1 MSKVFKRGT
10 AMLALMIASVAFI
23 TTAHAQMP
31 ASPWKKGA
39 PFPEPD
45 EELYGVAANGK
56 LYVIGGWA
64 DGKAG
69 GVNYEYDPATDKWT
83 KKQPMP
89 RPAHHAALAAAN
101 GKIYVMGGFVAPSE
115 TALPLGAA
123 WQPIDNAWQ
132 YDPAADSWKSLPPVP
147 TKRGSAV
154 AVEAGGKI
162 YTIGGATTME
172 GRVTDDSRG
181 RLESKDPFF
190 TAFGAARVLS
200 VNEVYDPATNKWETR
215 QPMSVP
221 RNHAFGS
228 AVNGK
233 IYVIGGRTGQGFIL
247 TATNTDV
254 VEEYDPVSDSWN
266 APRERMPTARSG
278 GVAGTDGRRIYVAGG
293 EVTTQELVGAFRA
306 IEAYDPLTDSWSTL
320 PSMPMPRHG
329 AAGAVIGNRLYL
341 VSGMIQSAGA
351 LVFLDPTLATHT
363 VAHDILELPS
373 LPSPPPTPARSAAS
387 AASQASTGAGKGYTR
402 YNVNSPE
409 GMVMLA
415 KYARAVEIM
424 RTLPDYDQHSWTWWW
439 NTHWVKGYPA
449 ALWDLSEKKKA
460 EVIATLPKEYRAD
473 ADAVWNGCQAH
484 PYNPAN
490 PEQYQQWYFLPW
502 HRLMLAQFE
511 GVIREVLHD
520 EEFTLPYWNPV
531 TGNPDDLIVPAVFR
545 KPGTSLYN
553 GTRWFWVNGGER
565 IDTLYRDWINL
576 DALNEKFYID
586 SPTGKYGF
594 NPRLDQNPH
603 FFTHFALGG
612 DMAEFSTVGGD
623 PIFYLHHANID
634 RLWESWNQL
643 GNTNPTDP
651 AYFNREFSY
660 GDRSGKRVD
669 LPVSMSDRTAQ
680 LGYEYDGYEK
690 PPKPVTL
697 SSDEAAERDRVYHKL
712 HEQALGGSPSGS
724 HAPMPAGGRKP

>member
-1 MSKVFKRGT
+1 MSKVLQRAT
-10 AMLALMIASVAFI
+10 AMLAVMVASLVVVA
-23 TTAHAQMP
+23 TALAQMP
-31 ASPWKKGA
+31 TSPWKKGA
-39 PFPEPD
+39 PFPVPD

-56 LYVIGGWA
+56 LYVIGGWD

-101 GKIYVMGGFVAPSE
+101 GKIYVMGGFVAPSD

-132 YDPAADSWKSLPPVP
+132 YDPATDSWKSLPPVP

-172 GRVTDDSRG
+172 GRVLDDSRG
-181 RLESKDPFF
+181 RLESKDQFF
-190 TAFGAARVLS
+190 TAFGPSRVLS

-215 QPMSVP
+215 QAMSVP
-221 RNHAFGS
+221 RNHAFGG

-254 VEEYDPVSDSWN
+254 VEEYDPISDSWN
-266 APRERMPTARSG
+266 APKERMPTARSG
-278 GVAGTDGRRIYVAGG
+278 GVSGTDGRRIFVAGG

-363 VAHDILELPS
+363 VAHDILELPTN
-373 LPSPPPTPARSAAS
+373 PMPPTAAAKSPAPAKKLS
-387 AASQASTGAGKGYTR
+387 TR

-409 GMVMLA
+409 GQVMLA

-424 RTLPDYDQHSWTWWW
+424 RTLPDYDQHSWNWWW
-439 NTHWVKGYPA
+439 YTHWVKGYPA

-460 EVIATLPKEYRAD
+460 EVIATLPKEYQDDARAI
-473 ADAVWNGCQAH
+473 WNGCQAH
-484 PYNPAN
+484 PYNPSN

-502 HRLMLAQFE
+502 HRLMLRQFE

-520 EEFTLPYWNPV
+520 EDFTLPYWNPI
-531 TGNPDDLIVPAVFR
+531 TGNPDDLIVPAMFR

-586 SPTGKYGF
+586 SPTGNLGF

-623 PIFYLHHANID
+623 PMFYLHHANID
-634 RLWESWNQL
+634 RLWESWNRL

-651 AYFNREFSY
+651 KYLDRKFSY

-669 LPVSMSDRTAQ
+669 LPVSSSDRTAQ

-690 PPKPVTL
+690 PPKRLTL
-697 SSDEAAERDRVYHKL
+697 SAEEVAERERTYHDL
-712 HEQALGGSPSGS
+712 HERALGGSRGGS
-724 HAPMPAGGRKP
+724 HAATASAGTQR

>member
-1 MSKVFKRGT
+1 MSKVFQRGT
-10 AMLALMIASVAFI
+10 VVLALMIASVAFI

-39 PFPEPD
+39 PFPVPD

-56 LYVIGGWA
+56 LYVIGGWD

-89 RPAHHAALAAAN
+89 RPAHHAALASAN
-101 GKIYVMGGFVAPSE
+101 GKVYVMGGFVAPSD

-132 YDPAADSWKSLPPVP
+132 YDPAADTWKSLPPLP

-172 GRVTDDSRG
+172 GRVLNDSNG
-181 RLESKDPFF
+181 RLFDSKDPFF
-190 TAFGAARVLS
+190 TAFGASRVLS

-215 QPMSVP
+215 APMSVP
-221 RNHAFGS
+221 RNHAFS
-228 AVNGK
+228 AAVNGK
-233 IYVIGGRTGQGFIL
+233 IYVIGGRTGQAFIL

-254 VEEYDPVSDSWN
+254 VEEYDPISDSWN
-266 APRERMPTARSG
+266 APKERMPTARSG

-306 IEAYDPLTDSWSTL
+306 IEAYDTLTDSWSTL

-329 AAGAVIGNRLYL
+329 VAGAVIGNRLYL

-363 VAHDILELPS
+363 VNHDILDLQQFNP
-373 LPSPPPTPARSAAS
+373 PPPTGATKTAVAAPS
-387 AASQASTGAGKGYTR
+387 DATKKVYTR

-409 GMVMLA
+409 GQVMLA

-424 RTLPDYDQHSWTWWW
+424 RTLPEYDQHSWTWWW
-439 NTHWVKGYPA
+439 YTHWVKGYPA

-460 EVIATLPKEYRAD
+460 EVIASLPEQYRAD
-473 ADAVWNGCQAH
+473 AEAVWNGCQAH
-484 PYNPAN
+484 PYNPSN

-511 GVIREVLHD
+511 GVIRDVLHD
-520 EEFTLPYWNPV
+520 EDFTLPYWNPV

-545 KPGTSLYN
+545 KPGSSLYN
-553 GTRWFWVNGGER
+553 GTRWFWVNAGER

-634 RLWESWNQL
+634 RLWESWNRL

-651 AYFNREFSY
+651 AYLNREFSY
-660 GDRSGKRVD
+660 GDRSGTRVD
-669 LPVSMSDRTAQ
+669 LPVSAADRAAS

-697 SSDEAAERDRVYHKL
+697 TTDQAAERDRVYHEL
-712 HEQALGGSPSGS
+712 HEKALGGKPGGPHDVSGPSGKR
-724 HAPMPAGGRKP
+724 P